1 MHLFNCSIEKMMMQG
16 EFDINPVQIYTDS
29 LKEVLK
35 QTMINQDVVFR
46 NQVHELHRLYS
57 VQESLMKDYGWKECN
72 GYCSWN
78 PKAQSSLLP
87 LTNHTRYKSPA
98 KQTRFLTTEVDST
111 PLLSQEVFKDCE
123 DAYYKLQHRSLDLQ
137 LSADEFINNGE
148 ENIPMKGNVQNSLE
162 GPVDFKLPILG
173 DNSPNAEELKLSLST
188 GVDNRTVGHTTRTCF
203 TKKSFSCSQNV
214 IDLEE
219 LKERILDRYVKCPP
233 PLGRACLEVH
243 SKGKHDSQ
251 TSDFPGPDI
260 SISIKKDLSHEIAE
274 SSSIQEYSE
283 CYQEQTFSNEG
294 NRECH
299 DDVPSNDHFTEM
311 QQFTLYR
318 GQQFDL
324 NKVHLDDDSC
334 CSDDHMLVYPS
345 TASSKGNSHGLAG
358 SMHDGTC
365 PTAFQ
370 GNKVNQFSNGVS
382 AMLKQDN
389 IVNLALAN
397 SNRENKSADNWTR
410 NTGIISSPESIIRTA
425 VDISED
431 LGCCSGHKNGID
443 ELKSK
448 LAREVSSEKSEIEN
462 ALFSCNDQ
470 SQNTCQDGH
479 GNKSPSSCKS
489 YCISDNDSSSAKTK
503 YSGITSGVL
512 KTQLGSQ
519 VGDVISGEHDQKTCD
534 GIDIKNDC
542 YTKKE
547 ESANVDVL
555 IKEAAE
561 MLIQISAK
569 CSASHQYLYAKVGS
583 KQMEDDKRE
592 QTQCSCDSFELMT
605 LNLTESNL
613 DDNSVSSKPIEVDD
627 IETKDFGFKFRRGR
641 RMKDFQKEILPSLAS
656 LSRHEILEDIN
667 IMEGVLRSR
676 EYRKMRAKMAAHV
689 DNWVAPVRSR
699 RSRTSYAGR
708 RNFS

>member
-1 MHLFNCSIEKMMMQG
+1 MAKHLRLLLHLKLKSIIEKMMMQG

-137 LSADEFINNGE
+137 LSADEFINN
-148 ENIPMKGNVQNSLE
+148 
-162 GPVDFKLPILG
+162 
-173 DNSPNAEELKLSLST
+173 
-188 GVDNRTVGHTTRTCF
+188 
-203 TKKSFSCSQNV
+203 
-214 IDLEE
+214 
-219 LKERILDRYVKCPP
+219 
-233 PLGRACLEVH
+233 
-243 SKGKHDSQ
+243 
-251 TSDFPGPDI
+251 
-260 SISIKKDLSHEIAE
+260 
-274 SSSIQEYSE
+274 
-283 CYQEQTFSNEG
+283 G